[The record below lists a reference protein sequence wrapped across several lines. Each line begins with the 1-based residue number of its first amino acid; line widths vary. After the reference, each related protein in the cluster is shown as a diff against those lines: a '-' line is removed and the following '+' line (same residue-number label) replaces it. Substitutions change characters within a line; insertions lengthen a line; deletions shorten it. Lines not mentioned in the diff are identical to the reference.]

1 MNPCI
6 AKSLLASLALMLGV
20 AATAAG
26 NDKADIYLKNSA
38 EGSVELSNLPADDQ
52 YQALS
57 IEAPAGAAA
66 EPARATPAVASQA
79 TADKSAAQAPVAAD
93 NTIAWFGSIP
103 ASEVKEP
110 GLAETLSKIK
120 PALLNS
126 GNPATGRRYLMMD
139 RNTYLSQNP
148 AN

>member
-1 MNPCI
+1 M
-6 AKSLLASLALMLGV
+6 AKHHQFAHHPPADEPREPEAARKRGV
-20 AATAAG
+20 A
-26 NDKADIYLKNSA
+26 
-38 EGSVELSNLPADDQ
+38 
-52 YQALS
+52 
-57 IEAPAGAAA
+57 AGAAA

-139 RNTYLSQNP
+139 RNTYMSQNP